1 MKLKTN
7 HKSKINYIND
17 IYDNNK
23 KKTEIEKE
31 EQENFL
37 NLEIQNINNLFKN
50 EINNHN
56 KILTEQQKEFIINK
70 KNIEQK
76 KNNLFKEE
84 KIKMFFILDV
94 IKKYNYKNFICLMKQ
109 ILKNE
114 FFNLKKV
121 FLWRKKYIF
130 IKFFYN
136 QKLNLISIEKNFLIK
151 KEEIKIKNNNIL
163 LKNEKYILDNNLIQK
178 LNCLELE
185 LRMIEIEKKYK
196 LIKINSE
203 EDIEKNEINFIFE
216 KQKILE
222 ELKLKKLSYQKKII
236 SLKETKEKKELLLK
250 IQIKIEKINLKCEYL
265 KNILQNYKKI
275 DETENTIINLKNDKE
290 YYIQKQNIIFEQNKK
305 KFTKRNE
312 LKKIHFQYLIEKY
325 NVKNKNNSESLD
337 LIKSYIHKK
346 QQEEKIFFV
355 EIKEKLN
362 LYLNLSK
369 NEKIFFSL
377 QQFVEINELLQIFI
391 EKIKDK
397 QFKNYYLWIKQ
408 FYNLKDTKLQ
418 QKINLNKD
426 ITEYY
431 EQNIFFLK
439 NLIQQNKSSWN
450 NLTKNNILFSLEK
463 KIKKYEN
470 FYIILKKKYSK
481 LQTKKQKNKI
491 NYLKKINKLK
501 KEQNKKIQENN
512 FYQKKIFLYLEK
524 IEKLN
529 KKKIL
534 FKNFLLSYYKKK
546 AFNYWFNLC
555 KKIILFNP
563 RINLTNEEKLQE
575 DKNIKNNIYKY
586 EKKINWIYN
595 LYNDIIEEMHNFKIK
610 NVQNQISKQKYDL
623 KKQITLL
630 KKISDIQFKQM
641 KDKMFLIQL
650 NLKEAQEIKKNIFSS
665 EIEKF
670 KKKQKEEEM
679 NLFDILKIKE
689 NIYKKTIFLES
700 EKNKINKKTKKKEET
715 KILKNFILTK
725 NKNNKKYNKLSK
737 KIKKIKKNELKKIA
751 FLSKKK
757 KIYSFLHK
765 ILHWWKYIK
774 EKKDL
779 KKNTNKNKRKI
790 KEKIQ
795 KNICLN
801 KKFYN
806 FLKTE

>member
-1 MKLKTN
+1 M
-7 HKSKINYIND
+7 
-17 IYDNNK
+17 
-23 KKTEIEKE
+23 
-31 EQENFL
+31 
-37 NLEIQNINNLFKN
+37 
-50 EINNHN
+50 
-56 KILTEQQKEFIINK
+56 
-70 KNIEQK
+70 
-76 KNNLFKEE
+76 
-84 KIKMFFILDV
+84 
-94 IKKYNYKNFICLMKQ
+94 
-109 ILKNE
+109 
-114 FFNLKKV
+114 
-121 FLWRKKYIF
+121 
-130 IKFFYN
+130 
-136 QKLNLISIEKNFLIK
+136 
-151 KEEIKIKNNNIL
+151 
-163 LKNEKYILDNNLIQK
+163 
-178 LNCLELE
+178 
-185 LRMIEIEKKYK
+185 
-196 LIKINSE
+196 
-203 EDIEKNEINFIFE
+203 
-216 KQKILE
+216 
-222 ELKLKKLSYQKKII
+222 
-236 SLKETKEKKELLLK
+236 
-250 IQIKIEKINLKCEYL
+250 
-265 KNILQNYKKI
+265 
-275 DETENTIINLKNDKE
+275 
-290 YYIQKQNIIFEQNKK
+290 
-305 KFTKRNE
+305 
-312 LKKIHFQYLIEKY
+312 
-325 NVKNKNNSESLD
+325 
-337 LIKSYIHKK
+337 
-346 QQEEKIFFV
+346 
-355 EIKEKLN
+355 
-362 LYLNLSK
+362 
-369 NEKIFFSL
+369 

-470 FYIILKKKYSK
+470 LYIILKKKYSK

-534 FKNFLLSYYKKK
+534 FKNFLLSYYTKK

-790 KEKIQ
+790 KEKIK